1 MNSTL
6 TLQYPIW
13 FTALCLVLGLVYALV
28 LYLRDRSFKDA
39 SKTQKRFL
47 PFMALLRFLGVSSIA
62 LLLLGPLLKKKF
74 EQVQKP
80 YIVIAQDNTESVKNA
95 FLEGDSSKLS
105 QQIQQLIDEFGD
117 EVEIKQFLFEDKII
131 DKTVPDYTGKVTNI
145 SSTLEDIHNRFSYQ
159 NVGAIILATDG
170 IYNEGSNPAYSS
182 IKMDVPVYTVALG
195 DTTPARDIKI
205 DKVLH
210 NSIAYK
216 DDKFTIRA
224 DVSAFNAKG
233 SRTVLNVYGGKG
245 TSNKLY
251 SKPINIDKE
260 RFFVSE
266 EVILDA
272 KAKGVQ
278 QYTISVSQIEDEL
291 STANNIQKIYVEVL
305 EGKQKILL
313 LANSA
318 HPDLTAL
325 KQAIEHNKN
334 YEATVKYIDK
344 FDGNINEVNLVIF
357 HGLPAVNK
365 SITALY
371 DKLKQK
377 SIPSWFIVSGQT
389 NVNDLSKIQSIV
401 KVSGASGAVNDVQS
415 LVSGA
420 FNLFT
425 FDKSYSELIEDF
437 PPLKS
442 PYGDYSVSPTAQT
455 FFNQKIGNI
464 DTDYPLF
471 AMEQANNYKTA
482 VLTGE
487 GIWRWRMF
495 DYLKNKNFDAFN
507 EIISKSVQYLAVK
520 NDKRQFKI
528 NIPKNIYNENENI
541 SFDAELY
548 NDSYELINEPEA
560 NIRVVNDEGKE
571 YNFNFTKTANAYTLD
586 AGKLPIGDY
595 QFSGKTTYNG
605 KELKSAGSFTI
616 RELKLETVQ
625 TTADHNMLKLLA
637 ENYNGEM
644 IKSNN
649 IAGLAQ
655 KILKRDEVT
664 PVLYHTYKSEPVI
677 NLKWLFFIILSF
689 LALEWFLR
697 KYNGGY

>member
-13 FTALCLVLGLVYALV
+13 FTALCLLLGLAYALI
-28 LYLRDRSFKDA
+28 LYVKERSFKDA
-39 SKTQKRFL
+39 SKSQRRFL

-62 LLLLGPLLKKKF
+62 FLLLGPLLKKKF

-95 FLEGDSSKLS
+95 FNEGDSTRLA
-105 QQIQQLIDEFGD
+105 QQIQQLKDEFGD

-131 DKTVPDYTGKVTNI
+131 DKTEPDYTGKVTNI
-145 SSTLEDIHNRFSYQ
+145 SGTLEDIHNRFSYQ

-182 IKMDVPVYTVALG
+182 IKMDVPVYTIALG

-224 DVSAFNAKG
+224 DISAFNAKG

-266 EVILDA
+266 EIILDA
-272 KAKGVQ
+272 KVKGVQ
-278 QYTISVSQIEDEL
+278 RYTISVSGIEDEL
-291 STANNIQKIYVEVL
+291 SKANNVQKIYVEVL

-318 HPDLTAL
+318 HPDLSAM
-325 KQAIEHNKN
+325 KQAIENNNN
-334 YEATVKYIDK
+334 YEANIKYIDK
-344 FDGNINEVNLVIF
+344 FDGNLNEVNLVIF
-357 HGLPAVNK
+357 HGLPGSNG
-365 SITALY
+365 SISTVI
-371 DKLKQK
+371 DKLKREN
-377 SIPSWFIVSGQT
+377 IPSWFIVTGQT
-389 NVNDLSKIQSIV
+389 NVNDLGKLQSIV
-401 KVSGASGAVNDVQS
+401 NISGASGAVNDVQP
-415 LVSGA
+415 VISGG

-425 FDKSYSELIEDF
+425 FDGSYTKLIEDF

-442 PYGDYSVSPTAQT
+442 PYGDFKASPTSQT
-455 FFNQKIGNI
+455 FFTQKIGTI
-464 DTDYPLF
+464 ETDFPLF
-471 AMEQANNYKTA
+471 AMEQSNNYKTA
-482 VLTGE
+482 ILVGE
-487 GIWRWRMF
+487 GLWRWRMF
-495 DYLKNKNFDAFN
+495 DYMKNKNFETFN

-528 NIPKNIYNENENI
+528 NIPKNIFNENENI
-541 SFDAELY
+541 TFDAELY
-548 NDSYELINEPEA
+548 NDSYELINTPEA
-560 NIRVVNDEGKE
+560 GIRIYDGEGKE
-571 YNFNFTKTANAYTLD
+571 YSYNFSKSSNGYSLD
-586 AGKLPIGDY
+586 AGKLPVGEY
-595 QFSGKTTYNG
+595 QFSGKTVYNG
-605 KELKSAGSFTI
+605 KEMKSGGSFTI

-637 ENYNGEM
+637 DNYNGEM
-644 IKSNN
+644 IKGGDL
-649 IAGLAQ
+649 AGLAK
-655 KILKRDEVT
+655 KILGRDEVT
-664 PVLYHTYKSEPVI
+664 PVLYHTYKAEPVI
-677 NLKWLFFIILSF
+677 NLRRLFFIILSF